1 MPLYEYECDACSKRF
16 EVIQKFSESPDRCR
30 VCGKGPVRR
39 LMSSPAIQ
47 FKGTGWY
54 ITDYANKGK
63 SEGKSGGENGSGA
76 AKAEGKYRGRVPTAR
91 RRFAEVLD
99 LHRAGVRPDDIAA
112 RLAISRSSVFRALR
126 EERMTG
132 PAAPGM

>member
-76 AKAEGKYRGRVPTAR
+76 AKAEGKESSSTTAASDSSSSSTSTTTTPSTPATPTKS
-91 RRFAEVLD
+91 E
-99 LHRAGVRPDDIAA
+99 
-112 RLAISRSSVFRALR
+112 
-126 EERMTG
+126 
-132 PAAPGM
+132 